1 MSEGRTSGGEGGGS
15 LIVMTLGSS
24 DTPLS
29 AVYDLALLDLDGVVY
44 VGPDAV
50 PGAVDSLAAARTAGM
65 QLAYI
70 TNNASRTA
78 ADVAKHLR
86 DLELPDV
93 ADEDVVTSAQAVAH
107 LVADAVPS
115 GSPVLL
121 VGGEGLRQP
130 LEARGLRCVT
140 SLDDTPLAVVQG
152 FHPDVSW
159 THLAEASF
167 AIEAGV
173 PWFASNTDLTIPTA
187 RGVAPGN
194 GSLVQAITNATGAK
208 PTVAGKPE
216 AALFRETLERF
227 GGERPLMVGDRLDT
241 DIDGAIGVGMD
252 SLAVLTGVNNLQDV
266 IDAPVGH
273 RPTFVSQ
280 DLRGLNQAHVA
291 VRIDGSTAHCGDAV
305 ATVLDG
311 TLTVTGADLRHTTS
325 IRAAVGLAWD
335 MVDRNCVRVELD
347 GTMAR

>member
-1 MSEGRTSGGEGGGS
+1 
-15 LIVMTLGSS
+15 MTLGSS
-24 DTPLS
+24 DEPLS
-29 AVYDLALLDLDGVVY
+29 SVYDLALLDLDGVVY

-50 PGAVDSLAAARTAGM
+50 PGAVESLAKARTAGM

-78 ADVAKHLR
+78 ADVARHLR
-86 DLELPDV
+86 ELDLPDV
-93 ADEDVVTSAQAVAH
+93 ADGDVVTSAQAVAH
-107 LVADAVPS
+107 LVADAVPA

-121 VGGEGLRQP
+121 VGGAGLRQP
-130 LEARGLRCVT
+130 LEERGLRCVT
-140 SLDDTPLAVVQG
+140 SLQDDPLAVVQG

-159 THLAEASF
+159 TQLAEAAY

-194 GSLVQAITNATGAK
+194 GSLVQAITNATGVK

-252 SLAVLTGVNNLQDV
+252 SLFVLTGVNSLQDL

-273 RPTFVSQ
+273 RPTLVSH
-280 DLRGLNQAHVA
+280 DLNGLNEAHSSVS
-291 VRIDGSTAHCGDAV
+291 IDGSSARCGDAV
-305 ATVLDG
+305 ASIVDG
-311 TLTVTGADLRHTTS
+311 SLTVTGANSRDTTS
-325 IRAAVGLAWD
+325 IRAAVRLAWD
-335 MVDRNCVRVELD
+335 IVDRTGTRVRLD
-347 GTMAR
+347 GTMNS